1 MAISH
6 LNRTFPCEQSVAST
20 KNVEAI
26 FTAGLAISS
35 ALLTTT
41 ICERIIFDHSLV
53 NVENFDWFY
62 VK

>member
-1 MAISH
+1 
-6 LNRTFPCEQSVAST
+6 VASI